1 MTTSRVIN
9 PNSTTH
15 TPAPT
20 RTCIATKQRRNC
32 SELLRIV
39 ATTRSDGSV
48 AVVADPRRR
57 MQGRGAWITPT
68 LEAWEIADKRRAFGR
83 ALKVSTQVD
92 AFPVKQFI
100 ATHCEENAEESAL
113 AADVHV
119 DRQGGRKNEN
129 RKT

>member
-1 MTTSRVIN
+1 MTASRVTN

-68 LEAWEIADKRRAFGR
+68 LKAWEIADKRRAFGR

-92 AFPVKQFI
+92 AIPVKQFI
-100 ATHCEENAEESAL
+100 ATHYEAAEVFAP
-113 AADVHV
+113 AGDVRV
-119 DRQGGRKNEN
+119 AKQGGRKNDN

>member
-15 TPAPT
+15 APT
-20 RTCIATKQRRNC
+20 RTCIATKQRHDC

-39 ATTRSDGSV
+39 ATTRPDGSV
-48 AVVADPRRR
+48 CVVPDPYRR

-68 LEAWEIADKRRAFGR
+68 LKAWEIADRRRAFGR

-100 ATHCEENAEESAL
+100 ATHYDAESSDPETVAHL
-113 AADVHV
+113 DK
-119 DRQGGRKNEN
+119 QGGRKNEN
-129 RKT
+129 RKS

>member
-1 MTTSRVIN
+1 MTASRVIN

-15 TPAPT
+15 TPGPT

-39 ATTRSDGSV
+39 ATTRPDGSV
-48 AVVADPRRR
+48 AVIADPRRR

-100 ATHCEENAEESAL
+100 ATHYEAEAEDSISV
-113 AADVHV
+113 ADVHV
-119 DRQGGRKNEN
+119 DKQGGRKDDN